1 MNNLKRQQ
9 NEHDFDHWEDLAG
22 GNRKYWFEVKGK
34 TGGKARYDKNSGHA

>member
-22 GNRKYWFEVKGK
+22 GSRKYWFEVKGK